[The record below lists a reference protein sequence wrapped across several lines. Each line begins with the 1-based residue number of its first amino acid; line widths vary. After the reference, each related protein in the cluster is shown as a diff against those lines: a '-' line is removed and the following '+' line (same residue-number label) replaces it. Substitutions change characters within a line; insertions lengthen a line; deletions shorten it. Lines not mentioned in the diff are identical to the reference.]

1 MPMIDPANPAS
12 APDPVA
18 ARPPARRPKAILFD
32 LDDTLW
38 PLAPVLE
45 RAEQALHDW
54 LAEHAPAVPQRFS
67 IAALRAGR
75 IALHE
80 QQPALRGD
88 VGALRRAGLA
98 AAFAEAGADASHIDA
113 AMAHFVA
120 ARSAVTLY
128 DDVLPGLA
136 RLAPD
141 YLLGSISNGNADLV
155 VAGLAPHFKVSLAA
169 GRHGPAKPHPALFL
183 AACAAL
189 GLAPAEVLYV
199 GDDLQLDVVA
209 AQAAGLRAV
218 WMNRAG
224 SDAHLAAG
232 VVPDAICADFDAL
245 LRWLEQLAPE

>member
-1 MPMIDPANPAS
+1 MPLPSTVRQPH
-12 APDPVA
+12 PPV
-18 ARPPARRPKAILFD
+18 RPKAILFD

-38 PLAPVLE
+38 PLAAVLAH
-45 RAEQALHDW
+45 AEQALHDW
-54 LAEHAPAVPQRFS
+54 LAQHAPAVTQRFTVS
-67 IAALRAGR
+67 ALRERRAALHA
-75 IALHE
+75 AE
-80 QQPALRGD
+80 PSLRGD

-98 AAFAEAGADASHIDA
+98 DAFAEAGADAGRIDA
-113 AMAHFVA
+113 AMAYFVA

-141 YLLGSISNGNADLV
+141 YLLGSISNGNADLA
-155 VAGLAPHFKVSLAA
+155 VAGLASFFSVSLAA
-169 GRHGPAKPHPALFL
+169 GRHGPAKPDPALFV

-189 GLAPAEVLYV
+189 GLAPAEVVYV

-218 WMNRAG
+218 WLNRHG

-245 LRWLEQLAPE
+245 LRWLDGQA

>member
-1 MPMIDPANPAS
+1 MPTTSPPSTAHQAP
-12 APDPVA
+12 APD
-18 ARPPARRPKAILFD
+18 RRRPKAILFD

-38 PLAPVLE
+38 PIGPVLE
-45 RAEQALHDW
+45 QAEQALHDW
-54 LAEHAPAVPQRFS
+54 LVAHAPAVAQRFS
-67 IAALRAGR
+67 IAALRDAR
-75 IALHE
+75 LALRAE
-80 QQPALRGD
+80 QPALRGD

-98 AAFAEAGADASHIDA
+98 AAFAAVGADPGRIDA
-113 AMAHFVA
+113 AMDHFVA

-128 DDVLPGLA
+128 NDVLPALG

-141 YLLGSISNGNADLV
+141 YRLGSVSNGNADLV
-155 VAGLAPHFKVSLAA
+155 VAGLAPHFQVSLAA
-169 GRHGPAKPHPALFL
+169 GRHGPAKPDPALFL